1 MNTPNQTARV
11 AGALYFVVVLTG
23 LFSLMYVP
31 SKISNWDNP
40 ELMISNIIIHETL
53 FRLGI
58 FVGIFGYTFFAL
70 LPLVLY
76 KLLSP
81 VNKTHA
87 VLMVAFAVVSVPIS
101 LVNMLNKFSVLTLL
115 SKANYLSNVDAT
127 QLHTQILLHLDDY
140 GNRNQLASVF
150 WGLWLFPFG
159 YLVYRSGFLP
169 KLIGALLMFGCFGY
183 LINFTGNFLF
193 TGYDE
198 TIVSRIITI
207 PGSLG
212 EIGIC
217 LWMLIAGVKDN
228 STSMKTL

>member
-1 MNTPNQTARV
+1 MNSPKQTARI
-11 AGALYFVVVLTG
+11 AGALYLALVLSG

-31 SKISNWDNP
+31 KKLSDWNNT
-40 ELMISNIIIHETL
+40 EAMINNIIHNETL

-58 FVGIFGYTFFAL
+58 FVGIFGYIVFAL

-87 VLMVAFAVVSVPIS
+87 ALMVAFALVSVPIS
-101 LVNMLNKFSVLTLL
+101 LVNMLHKFAVLTLL
-115 SKANYLSNVDAT
+115 SKANYLNGVDVA
-127 QLHTQILLHLDDY
+127 QLHTQILLHLEDY
-140 GNRNQLASVF
+140 GSGNQLASIF

-159 YLVYRSGFLP
+159 YLVYKSGFLP
-169 KLIGALLMFGCFGY
+169 KIIGAFLMFGCFGY
-183 LINFTGNFLF
+183 DINFTGNFLF
-193 TGYDE
+193 PAYDGSL
-198 TIVSRIITI
+198 ISDVITV

-217 LWMLIAGVKDN
+217 LWMLIVGVKKDVP
-228 STSMKTL
+228 

>member
-31 SKISNWDNP
+31 SKLSNWDNP
-40 ELMISNIIIHETL
+40 ELMINNIIAHETL
-53 FRLGI
+53 FRLGV

-101 LVNMLNKFSVLTLL
+101 LVNILHKFSVLTLL
-115 SKANYLSNVDAT
+115 SKTNYLSGVDAA
-127 QLHTQILLHLDDY
+127 QLHTQILLHLDYY
-140 GNRNQLASVF
+140 GNGNQLASIF

-169 KLIGALLMFGCFGY
+169 RPIGVLLMFGCFGY
-183 LINFTGNFLF
+183 LVNFTGNFLF
-193 TGYDE
+193 TGYDG
-198 TIVSRIITI
+198 TIISKMITI

-217 LWMLIAGVKDN
+217 LWLLIVGVRESKP
-228 STSMKTL
+228 SPS